1 MQKLVSFSP
10 GYIRHFFLPI
20 QNPSVKQALKDP
32 IWLAMREE
40 ISAAR
45 ESTSTLI
52 VTDKLQH
59 YSQIT

>member
-10 GYIRHFFLPI
+10 GYVRHFFLPI

-32 IWLAMREE
+32 IWLAVREE

-52 VTDKLQH
+52 RNR
-59 YSQIT
+59 